1 MQRDRRK
8 GTNKCKA
15 TRFTKE
21 KLDKLWPYL
30 SSKSISTGVTSEFN
44 SEKQDDVLPRY
55 MKKAKVMKTKDSVT
69 KSIPSDM
76 NDDTNNTCEN
86 CGKRF
91 LRKRCL
97 VKHFDLCISELNK
110 PAKLNISRTASELR
124 NSFQVKESS
133 VFKLQSNWN
142 CLLVLYYHRE
152 TLEWS

>member
-1 MQRDRRK
+1 M
-8 GTNKCKA
+8 
-15 TRFTKE
+15 
-21 KLDKLWPYL
+21 
-30 SSKSISTGVTSEFN
+30 TSEFN

-69 KSIPSDM
+69 KSISSDM
-76 NDDTNNTCEN
+76 KDDTNNTCEN

-97 VKHFDLCISELNK
+97 LKHFDLCISELNK

-133 VFKLQSNWN
+133 VVQAARQLELPASSILSSEWN
-142 CLLVLYYHRE
+142 GRRQPLD
-152 TLEWS
+152 